1 MDYGLYQDEMRIK
14 MNRDREENKHTIP
27 DLEIIDLEK
36 EDILDNTS
44 AEDEIYD
51 EKPRSSGKSDA
62 KRHFPHI
69 NMHIVLLLVFIV
81 FVCGIAYKVMNFGK
95 FVDLEEIFKDGKGT
109 YEDTLDEILPLM
121 DADGNRLETNYED
134 GLTIV
139 AFGNA
144 PFADD
149 RDSNDSLAG
158 MIEEMTG
165 ATVYN
170 CSISGSYLASQS
182 PILNASE
189 SPMDAY
195 TFYWL
200 AMLSTG
206 SDIMLSYNEAKE
218 ALGEDI
224 PPEAEEVINTLT
236 TLDFSTVDVIAILYD
251 ATDYLLGHEM
261 YSDQNSTDIQ
271 QFTGNLEAG
280 IEVLQDIYP
289 HIRIIVMSPPYAYS
303 DQLDEKG
310 NYISSDIT
318 RYGQDVLS
326 TYVIKEFSSCASRS
340 VTFIDNLYGTI
351 TEDNAHKYLIDNL
364 HLNTAGRREIARRFV
379 YALDYFN
386 QNENGHE

>member
-1 MDYGLYQDEMRIK
+1 MYRE
-14 MNRDREENKHTIP
+14 REEHQHIIP
-27 DLEIIDLEK
+27 DLEIIDLEQ
-36 EDILDNTS
+36 EDITDDTS
-44 AEDEIYD
+44 TE
-51 EKPRSSGKSDA
+51 EKETPDKKSRSSGKSG
-62 KRHFPHI
+62 KKGHFPRL
-69 NMHIVLLLVFIV
+69 NMHIVLLIVFVI
-81 FVCGIAYKVMNFGK
+81 FVCGIAYKILNFGK
-95 FVDLEEIFKDGKGT
+95 FVDLEEIFRDGKGT

-121 DADGNRLETNYED
+121 DADGKRLETNYED

-149 RDSNDSLAG
+149 RDSDDSLAG

-182 PILNASE
+182 PFLNASE
-189 SPMDAY
+189 SPMDAF

-206 SDIMLSYNEAKE
+206 SDIILSYNEAKE
-218 ALGEDI
+218 VLGEDL
-224 PPEAEEVINTLT
+224 PPDAEEVINTLT

-251 ATDYLLGHEM
+251 ATDYLLGHQM
-261 YSDQNSTDIQ
+261 YSDQNSTDIE

-310 NYISSDIT
+310 NYISSDIA

-364 HLNTAGRREIARRFV
+364 HLNTAGRKEIAKRFV
-379 YALDYFN
+379 YALNYYN
-386 QNENGHE
+386 QKEDGHE

>member
-1 MDYGLYQDEMRIK
+1 MYRE
-14 MNRDREENKHTIP
+14 REEHQHIIP
-27 DLEIIDLEK
+27 DLEIIDLEQ
-36 EDILDNTS
+36 EDITDDTS
-44 AEDEIYD
+44 TE
-51 EKPRSSGKSDA
+51 EKETPDKKSRSSGKSG
-62 KRHFPHI
+62 KKGHFPRL
-69 NMHIVLLLVFIV
+69 NMHIVLLIVFVI
-81 FVCGIAYKVMNFGK
+81 FVCGIAYKILNFGK
-95 FVDLEEIFKDGKGT
+95 FVDLEEIFRDGKGT

-121 DADGNRLETNYED
+121 DADGKRLETNYED

-149 RDSNDSLAG
+149 RDSDDSLAG

-182 PILNASE
+182 PFLNASE
-189 SPMDAY
+189 SPMDAF

-206 SDIMLSYNEAKE
+206 SDIILSYNEAKE
-218 ALGEDI
+218 VLGEDL

-236 TLDFSTVDVIAILYD
+236 TLDFSTVDVIAVLYD
-251 ATDYLLGHEM
+251 ATDYLLGHQM
-261 YSDQNSTDIQ
+261 YSDQNSTDIE

-280 IEVLQDIYP
+280 IEVLQDLYP

-310 NYISSDIT
+310 NYISSDIA

-364 HLNTAGRREIARRFV
+364 HLNTAGRKEIAKRFV
-379 YALDYFN
+379 YALNYYN
-386 QNENGHE
+386 QKEDGHE

>member
-1 MDYGLYQDEMRIK
+1 MYRE
-14 MNRDREENKHTIP
+14 REEHQHIIP
-27 DLEIIDLEK
+27 DLEIIDLEQ
-36 EDILDNTS
+36 EDITDDTS
-44 AEDEIYD
+44 TE
-51 EKPRSSGKSDA
+51 EKETPDKKSRSSGKSG
-62 KRHFPHI
+62 KKGHFPRL
-69 NMHIVLLLVFIV
+69 NMHIVLLIVFVI
-81 FVCGIAYKVMNFGK
+81 FVCGIAYKILNFGK
-95 FVDLEEIFKDGKGT
+95 FVDLEEIFRDGKGT

-121 DADGNRLETNYED
+121 DADGKRLETNYED

-149 RDSNDSLAG
+149 RDSDDSLAG

-182 PILNASE
+182 PFLNASE
-189 SPMDAY
+189 SPMDAF

-206 SDIMLSYNEAKE
+206 SDIILSYNEAKE
-218 ALGEDI
+218 VLGEDL

-251 ATDYLLGHEM
+251 ATDYLLGHQM
-261 YSDQNSTDIQ
+261 YSDQNSTDIE

-310 NYISSDIT
+310 NYISSDIA

-364 HLNTAGRREIARRFV
+364 HLNTAGRKEIAKRFV
-379 YALDYFN
+379 YALNYYN
-386 QNENGHE
+386 QKEDGHE

>member
-1 MDYGLYQDEMRIK
+1 
-14 MNRDREENKHTIP
+14 MNREREGYKLNIP

-36 EDILDNTS
+36 EDIPDDTLT
-44 AEDEIYD
+44 DENQSD
-51 EKPRSSGKSDA
+51 VRKKPSPEQSGSR
-62 KRHFPHI
+62 KRFPRI
-69 NMHIVLLLVFIV
+69 NVHIVLLIVFIV
-81 FVCGIAYKVMNFGK
+81 FVCGIAYKIMNFGEY
-95 FVDLEEIFKDGKGT
+95 VDLDEIFRDGQGT

-121 DADGNRLETNYED
+121 DADGNKLETNYED

-149 RDSNDSLAG
+149 KDSKDSLAR

-165 ATVYN
+165 ATVYD
-170 CSISGSYLASQS
+170 CSISGSYLASQR
-182 PILNASE
+182 PNIDTTE
-189 SPMDAY
+189 SPMDVY

-200 AMLSTG
+200 SMLATG
-206 SDIMLSYNEAKE
+206 SDTMLSFNEAKA
-218 ALGEDI
+218 ALGENV
-224 PPEAEEVINTLT
+224 PPEADEVINTLS
-236 TLDFSTVDVIAILYD
+236 TLDFNTVDVIAILYD
-251 ATDYLLGHEM
+251 ATDYLEGHQM
-261 YSDQNSTDIQ
+261 YSDQNPTDIE

-280 IEVLQDIYP
+280 IEIFQQIYP

-303 DQLDEKG
+303 DKLDENG

-326 TYVIKEFSSCASRS
+326 TYVIKEFTSCATRS

-364 HLNTAGRREIARRFV
+364 HLNAAGRKEIAKRFV
-379 YALDYFN
+379 YALNYYN
-386 QNENGHE
+386 QEFSPPPG

>member
-1 MDYGLYQDEMRIK
+1 MSLK
-14 MNRDREENKHTIP
+14 REEPKHNIP
-27 DLEIIDLEK
+27 DLEIIDLEE
-36 EDILDNTS
+36 EDIFDDAST
-44 AEDEIYD
+44 DENEEHE
-51 EKPRSSGKSDA
+51 EKSRSSQRPRTQ
-62 KRHFPHI
+62 RHVPRI
-69 NMHIVLLLVFIV
+69 NMHLVLLAVFII
-81 FVCGIAYKVMNFGK
+81 FICGIAYKVVNFGE
-95 FVDLEEIFKDGKGT
+95 FVDLEEIFRDGKGT

-121 DADGNRLETNYED
+121 DADGKRLETNYED

-149 RDSNDSLAG
+149 RDSEDSLAG
-158 MIEEMTG
+158 MIKEMTG

-170 CSISGSYLASQS
+170 CSISGSYLASQT
-182 PILNASE
+182 PILNGSE

-200 AMLSTG
+200 VMLSTG

-218 ALGEDI
+218 ALGEDV

-236 TLDFSTVDVIAILYD
+236 TLDFSTVDVITVLYD
-251 ATDYLLGHEM
+251 ASDYLLGHEM

-280 IEVLQDIYP
+280 IEVLQNIYP

-310 NYISSDIT
+310 NYISSDIA

-326 TYVIKEFSSCASRS
+326 TYVIKEFTSCASRS
-340 VTFIDNLYGTI
+340 VTFIDHLYGTI
-351 TEDNAHKYLIDNL
+351 TEDNAHKYLTDNL
-364 HLNTAGRREIARRFV
+364 HLNTAGRREIAKRFV
-379 YALDYFN
+379 YALYYYD
-386 QNENGHE
+386 QKEAGHE